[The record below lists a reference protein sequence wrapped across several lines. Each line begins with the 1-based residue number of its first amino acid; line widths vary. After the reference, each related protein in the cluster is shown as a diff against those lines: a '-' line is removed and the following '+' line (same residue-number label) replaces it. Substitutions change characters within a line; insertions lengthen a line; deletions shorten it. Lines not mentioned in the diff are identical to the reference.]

1 MEALNKFQAQGRS
14 PFVWLLALA
23 RVTGIAI
30 NSLYLEIESTVS
42 PKYAVKISNALVKP

>member
-1 MEALNKFQAQGRS
+1 MEVLKNFQAKGRS

-42 PKYAVKISNALVKP
+42 AKYDVKNFKCFG